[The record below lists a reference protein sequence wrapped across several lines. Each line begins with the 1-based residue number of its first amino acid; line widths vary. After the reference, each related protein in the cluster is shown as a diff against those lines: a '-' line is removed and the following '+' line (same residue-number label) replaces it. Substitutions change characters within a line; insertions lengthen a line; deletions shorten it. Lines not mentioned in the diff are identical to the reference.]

1 MHLAFQMFSQLK
13 VTFMLTSLELWSDQN
28 KILSD
33 GDASE
38 VLQRFVSWKEKV
50 LFQRSRDMAFLL
62 M

>member
-1 MHLAFQMFSQLK
+1 
-13 VTFMLTSLELWSDQN
+13 MLTSLELWSDEN

-33 GDASE
+33 GDANE
-38 VLQRFVSWKEKV
+38 VLQRFVSWKEKF